1 MLAVNAKPLVQ
12 DVAPPKPR
20 VIEPE
25 EKISM
30 GPIDEIAS
38 MTLTDF
44 RRLATGG
51 NDSIQVLRDKFSA
64 LRKESVI
71 IYFQALDAWFA
82 SPVYKDYQN
91 LIKRAVNERRKLQEV
106 AGESEIK
113 FEEFIK
119 LANLCSSL

>member
-1 MLAVNAKPLVQ
+1 MLAVNAKPVLQ
-12 DVAPPKPR
+12 DVVPPKPKI
-20 VIEPE
+20 VEPV

-51 NDSIQVLRDKFSA
+51 IDSIQVLRDKFSA

-71 IYFQALDAWFA
+71 IYLQALDAWFA
-82 SPVYKDYQN
+82 SPVYKEYQN

-106 AGESEIK
+106 VGESGMK
-113 FEEFIK
+113 WEEFAR
-119 LANLCSSL
+119 LAEVGRNI